1 MEQHPAT
8 LWENLADTV
17 PARTALVQ
25 GGTRRTWREFD
36 DRASRLAGFLV
47 AGGIGQGAK
56 VGQLLYNSPEFIESY
71 FAALKI
77 RAVPFNINYRYTAGE
92 IGYLLDD
99 AQADA
104 LVFHSSLAEVVTKAV
119 SESARDPLL
128 IEVNDDPDHVAGAV
142 RFEEA
147 VANSEPT
154 PRISRSADDVTL
166 IYTGGTTGMPKG
178 VVARVGPALDVL
190 LQTVPPMFGQ
200 APTVVD
206 GVANFTAELEATN
219 DVMVSLPAPP
229 LIHNTG
235 LGIGVA
241 PALAMGGTIVL
252 MESHRFDPAQLWDTV
267 VRERVNAIT
276 VVGDPFARPMLSE
289 LRNGPDRDLSSMR
302 FISSSGAMF
311 STEVKAGLVEYMER
325 LMIIDIIAAT
335 EGTMGMAI
343 SAAGNIGETGR
354 FRPAEGVIVI
364 TDDDQPIQPG
374 SGVAGLVALPG
385 GAEGYLHD
393 EVKTAS
399 TFRNINGRRFTIP
412 GDFATVE
419 SDGTLVLLGRG
430 SSCINTGGEKVF
442 PEEVEEVLKK
452 MEGVEDALVVGLP
465 DERYGQSV
473 GAVIS
478 RRAGTDETME
488 AILQAARENLAGYKV
503 PRTAIFVDQVPRTQV
518 GKADYPEATRMLEEA
533 STPR

>member
-1 MEQHPAT
+1 MERHPAT

-25 GGTRRTWREFD
+25 GETRRTWHQFD
-36 DRASRLAGFLV
+36 ERASRLAGFLLD
-47 AGGIGQGAK
+47 GGIGQGAK
-56 VGQLLYNSPEFIESY
+56 VGQLLYNSPAFIESY

-77 RAVPFNINYRYTAGE
+77 RAVPFNINYRYTADE
-92 IGYLLDD
+92 IAYLLDD
-99 AQADA
+99 AEADV
-104 LVFHSSLAEVVTKAV
+104 LVFHSSLAEVVLKATAK
-119 SESARDPLL
+119 SARDLLL
-128 IEVNDDPDHVAGAV
+128 IEVDDNADHVDH
-142 RFEEA
+142 A
-147 VANSEPT
+147 VAFEDAIASSEPT
-154 PRISRSADDVTL
+154 PRIRRSADDVTL

-178 VVARVGPALDVL
+178 VVAKVGPALDVL
-190 LQTVPPMFGQ
+190 LQTVPPMLGQ
-200 APTVVD
+200 APTEVD
-206 GVANFTAELEATN
+206 GVAGFTVELEATDN
-219 DVMVSLPAPP
+219 VMVSLPAPP

-252 MESHRFDPAQLWDTV
+252 MEGRRFDPAQLWDTV

-276 VVGDPFARPMLSE
+276 VVGDPFARPMLGE
-289 LRNGPDRDLSSMR
+289 LRNGPTRDLSSMR

-385 GAEGYLHD
+385 GAEGYFHD

-399 TFRNINGRRFTIP
+399 TFRNINGHRFTIP

-452 MEGVEDALVVGLP
+452 MKGVEDALVVGP
-465 DERYGQSV
+465 
-473 GAVIS
+473 
-478 RRAGTDETME
+478 
-488 AILQAARENLAGYKV
+488 
-503 PRTAIFVDQVPRTQV
+503 P
-518 GKADYPEATRMLEEA
+518 
-533 STPR
+533 